1 MYEPRDEYEYYDEW
15 LNRDDE
21 DRNISLDEYEE
32 MRSSEDYGDD
42 RYFDDDDDSN
52 DRYY

>member
-1 MYEPRDEYEYYDEW
+1 MYDPRYEYNYYDEW
-15 LNRDDE
+15 KNRGDE
-21 DRNISLDEYEE
+21 ERSISLDEYEE
-32 MRSSEDYGDD
+32 LRSIEDYGDN

>member
-1 MYEPRDEYEYYDEW
+1 MYNPRDEYEYYDEW

-32 MRSSEDYGDD
+32 MRSCEDYGDD

>member
-1 MYEPRDEYEYYDEW
+1 MYDPRDEYDYYDDW
-15 LNRDDE
+15 LNRSDE
-21 DRNISLDEYEE
+21 DRGISLDEYEE
-32 MRSSEDYGDD
+32 MRSCEDYGHD

>member
-1 MYEPRDEYEYYDEW
+1 MHRPRDEYDYYDEW
-15 LNRDDE
+15 LSRNDE
-21 DRNISLDEYEE
+21 ERNISLDEYEE
-32 MRSSEDYGDD
+32 MCSSEDYGDD